1 MESSYLKLYKNSAIK
16 QNKAKYNKSRQNP
29 KQPIKKNKSLTYYH
43 YDGQT
48 NYINK
53 FQMNN
58 ELNNTNK
65 KICNNN
71 NTTINQNNTF
81 YCYNNEYNDT
91 LLLAAY
97 KKSVSELF
105 KTLKALMGNELYKY
119 DKIKREFLHNIQK
132 YYNDEKN
139 KDKNASKNKN
149 KTPNNI
155 KSYSKQKIKERS
167 MKQREEINYS
177 KLHKNNSSLYNTSL
191 IRYINKNNNNN
202 SNASDKLIRTYKY
215 TNSRK
220 SNQIKDFLIKDKT
233 NNDKSMNTSNI
244 SGSSFIQNQYSNS
257 NNYNSNHNFN
267 SHINHQSLFTLLKAE
282 NNILVNSPTKN
293 IHNYRNDNIMK
304 KFVNFSKNITGNKN
318 IINKTCSQS
327 FITNKKLILNNN
339 YKNNDDCKVSDTI
352 TKNNENN
359 ELITK
364 IKDSL
369 DDNLKHIFNFS
380 YENFLNKESERDFN

>member
-1 MESSYLKLYKNSAIK
+1 
-16 QNKAKYNKSRQNP
+16 
-29 KQPIKKNKSLTYYH
+29 
-43 YDGQT
+43 
-48 NYINK
+48 
-53 FQMNN
+53 MNN

-177 KLHKNNSSLYNTSL
+177 RLHKNNSSGYNTSL

-220 SNQIKDFLIKDKT
+220 
-233 NNDKSMNTSNI
+233 
-244 SGSSFIQNQYSNS
+244 
-257 NNYNSNHNFN
+257 
-267 SHINHQSLFTLLKAE
+267 
-282 NNILVNSPTKN
+282 
-293 IHNYRNDNIMK
+293 
-304 KFVNFSKNITGNKN
+304 
-318 IINKTCSQS
+318 
-327 FITNKKLILNNN
+327 
-339 YKNNDDCKVSDTI
+339 
-352 TKNNENN
+352 
-359 ELITK
+359 
-364 IKDSL
+364 
-369 DDNLKHIFNFS
+369 
-380 YENFLNKESERDFN
+380 